1 VVIRPDEVKMEKEK
15 VQRIVDWSVLRTMK
29 DM

>member
-1 VVIRPDEVKMEKEK
+1 MVIRPDEVKMEKKK

>member
-1 VVIRPDEVKMEKEK
+1 MVIRPDEVKMEKEK